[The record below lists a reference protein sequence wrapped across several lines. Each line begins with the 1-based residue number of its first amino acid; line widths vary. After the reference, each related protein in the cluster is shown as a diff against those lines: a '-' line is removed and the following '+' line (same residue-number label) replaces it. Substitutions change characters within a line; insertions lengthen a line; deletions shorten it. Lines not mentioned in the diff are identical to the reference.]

1 MQIIVIVLLIKLLNC
16 FADQIAYHDDITLQI
31 NLRNNSITIKY
42 LQITLLKGSEKKEI
56 KA

>member
-31 NLRNNSITIKY
+31 NLHNNSITIKY
-42 LQITLLKGSEKKEI
+42 LQITLLKGSEKKR
-56 KA
+56 